1 MGANL
6 DSNLIASVA
15 AAMEQI
21 YENDPTLEVF
31 AENHEILRTG
41 MLAVAAKDSLIELSP
56 KGIERI
62 AAGAAELQ
70 ALAGE
75 TGDSEDDEIQEDDE
89 ELEEEDDE

>member
-41 MLAVAAKDSLIELSP
+41 MLAVAAKDALIELSA
-56 KGIERI
+56 KGMERI

-70 ALAGE
+70 ALAQE
-75 TGDSEDDEIQEDDE
+75 IGDTEDDEDFDEDE
-89 ELEEEDDE
+89 EE

>member
-41 MLAVAAKDSLIELSP
+41 MLAVAAKDALIELSP
-56 KGIERI
+56 KGMERI

-70 ALAGE
+70 ALAE
-75 TGDSEDDEIQEDDE
+75 EMGDSENDE
-89 ELEEEDDE
+89 EFDEDEEDKEE

>member
-41 MLAVAAKDSLIELSP
+41 MLAVAAKDALIELSP
-56 KGIERI
+56 KGMERI
-62 AAGAAELQ
+62 AAGAAELK
-70 ALAGE
+70 ALAE
-75 TGDSEDDEIQEDDE
+75 EMGDTEDDEDFDEDE
-89 ELEEEDDE
+89 EE